1 MELVWSE
8 GNTKRVP
15 LNDAVTHLKAARAS
29 SGKSVRS
36 LLQGSS
42 VQVEPEAN
50 AKRAKYLETRRQ
62 YLQRIQEEKEYN
74 KMLGKLSKPKRD
86 SEMQKEMKSVTQHVS
101 IGVNMIAAMATAFF
115 VAYYIS
121 RSVTESET
129 TVCMDTTLSE
139 PMHPHRCNI
148 HPHAYSVDNPRLK
161 RVRRPT
167 SSPFTLVILSSEL
180 MGTVGSYQRGIVVDM
195 LPFLAFDPKR
205 LQKDKAL
212 TDKMLTVDGVHKVLS
227 TWLTTF
233 GFDRLRLLFD
243 RLGYMRFLVAS
254 DAVYFGNYPLLD
266 ALHTSFTLSSFRG
279 NFLDLA
285 ALANDLEMVRYLH
298 ERGHNG
304 CTTAAMDAAAKCGNV
319 NMVEYL
325 DTHRSE
331 GCTAHGLA
339 LATIHGHT
347 AVARYLQDK
356 GLAKYEKNWLMAAL
370 QRMRTRQN

>member
-8 GNTKRVP
+8 GDTKRVP
-15 LNDAVTHLKAARAS
+15 LDDAVTHLKAARAS
-29 SGKSVRS
+29 SGKSIRS

-50 AKRAKYLETRRQ
+50 TKRAKYLETRRQ

-129 TVCMDTTLSE
+129 T
-139 PMHPHRCNI
+139 
-148 HPHAYSVDNPRLK
+148 
-161 RVRRPT
+161 RVRWPM

-180 MGTVGSYQRGIVVDM
+180 MGTVGSYQHGIVVDM

-212 TDKMLTVDGVHKVLS
+212 THKMLTVAGVHKVLS

-304 CTTAAMDAAAKCGNV
+304 C
-319 NMVEYL
+319 
-325 DTHRSE
+325 H
-331 GCTAHGLA
+331 GCCC
-339 LATIHGHT
+339 
-347 AVARYLQDK
+347 Q
-356 GLAKYEKNWLMAAL
+356 
-370 QRMRTRQN
+370 MRKR